1 MNGQLLTWVL
11 LAEVLIVS
19 LVILGLLIFLA
30 GRKKKA
36 AHKAIQTLTKKIKK
50 NVTEHKEKVGK
61 AGVLSSFSE
70 KLRDELFEEVQ
81 QKESEMYQHVVK
93 IFLKKEVDDL
103 KKLDTYMDE
112 ISVPYWKALKE
123 VVERSQLKAED
134 GADLTTIKAELE
146 LSLHEKERL
155 SEQLAS
161 ALKTLD
167 EVSNEYANMFDGKKE
182 QEELRISKDRMMDHF
197 HQTLQERN

>member
-11 LAEVLIVS
+11 LAEVLIAS

-30 GRKKKA
+30 SRKKKT

-50 NVTEHKEKVGK
+50 NVAERKDKVDK
-61 AGVLSSFSE
+61 DGVLSSFSD

-81 QKESEMYQHVVK
+81 QKESKMYQHVVR
-93 IFLKKEVDDL
+93 IFLKKEAGDL

-112 ISVPYWKALKE
+112 ISEPYWKALKE
-123 VVERSQLKAED
+123 VVGQSQLKAED
-134 GADLTTIKAELE
+134 GADLITIKAELE
-146 LSLHEKERL
+146 LSRNEKERL

-182 QEELRISKDRMMDHF
+182 QEELRISKDRMMDYF
-197 HQTLQERN
+197 HQTLQERS